1 VKINEVIH
9 KDKIV
14 SEVYSLENIPKGLT
28 FLSDEKSFVQFG
40 TWNYEKGK
48 ILDAHYHNNFERT
61 STITQEIVLVLKGKI
76 LCNLYT
82 KDKKLIKT
90 LTINK
95 NQFIVQYS
103 LVHEYEIL
111 DDSIVLEMKNG
122 PYFGPDIDRT
132 RV

>member
-1 VKINEVIH
+1 MKINEIIH

-14 SEVYSLENIPKGLT
+14 SEVYSLENIPKGLS

-40 TWNYEKGK
+40 TWKYEKGK
-48 ILDAHYHNNFERT
+48 ILDAHYHNDFERT
-61 STITQEIVLVLKGKI
+61 STITQEIVLVLKGKV